1 METIN
6 ADQLSHQFLSDMNRK
21 LGELMKGDCV
31 FIHSP
36 MVPPL
41 DDEFRVVI
49 EDIPK
54 SNQKHLIV
62 VLQTEGGYME
72 TVERLVSVMRTHYR
86 KVSFV
91 IPNYAYSAGTV
102 LALSGDNIWM
112 DYYSVLGPIDPQY
125 PKEGKLLP
133 GTGYLQKFEELV
145 STINNPE
152 AKETKA
158 ELAYLIGKFDPALLF
173 YIEQGIA
180 HGISLITEWL
190 PKYKFKDWKETSISK
205 RKVTRK
211 MKKDRAEEIAKVLS
225 NASRWHSHG
234 RGISIKELE
243 SPEINLKID
252 NFGPD
257 KELNDSIRHY
267 HGYCVNYY
275 SEKLGVRGFIHCGI
289 GMRTVIR

>member
-1 METIN
+1 MEAIN
-6 ADQLSHQFLSDMNRK
+6 ADQVSHQFLSDMNKK

-31 FIHSP
+31 FIHCP

-49 EDIPK
+49 EGIPK
-54 SNQKHLIV
+54 SGKNHLIV
-62 VLQTEGGYME
+62 VLQTGGGYME
-72 TVERLVSVMRTHYR
+72 TVERLVSVMRTHYK

-91 IPNYAYSAGTV
+91 IPNHAYSAGTV

-125 PKEGKLLP
+125 QKEGKLLP

-145 STINNPE
+145 STINNTE
-152 AKETKA
+152 GKETKA
-158 ELAYLIGKFDPALLF
+158 ELAYLVGKFDPALLF

-190 PKYKFKDWKETSISK
+190 PKYKFKDWKKTNTSK
-205 RKVTRK
+205 RKVTWK
-211 MKKDRAEEIAKVLS
+211 MKKDRAEEVAKVLS
-225 NASRWHSHG
+225 DANRWHSHG

-243 SPEINLKID
+243 SSEINLKID
-252 NFGPD
+252 NFGVS
-257 KELNDSIRHY
+257 KELSDAIRHY

-275 SEKLGVRGFIHCGI
+275 LEKLGVRGFIHDNG
-289 GMRTVIR
+289 GMRLVIR